1 MTCKRILIADDE
13 PLYCQTTGELL
24 RKAGF
29 ECVCVSNGN
38 DAISALND
46 QAFDLVLSDLN
57 MPGNFKMELLKEH
70 SRQRPATPLIVITG
84 VPSLPTA
91 IESIRLGIADY
102 LLKPVK
108 FDDLLTSVRAAIE
121 KSQRQRQGA
130 IPLSADNDGSS
141 SSETSLI
148 GESTVMVGQSP
159 PMLELFEVIRRVA
172 QSDSN
177 ILITGESGTGK
188 EEVAHAIHRLS
199 HRVAGSFQ
207 VIDCT
212 AIPEM
217 LFESTLFGHKKGAF
231 TGAVSDQAGLLSKC
245 HEGTAFLDELGE
257 LPLTLQAKLLRAVQQ
272 QTFTPVGS
280 DLSLAVDTRFIC
292 ATNRD
297 LQLEVREA
305 RFRQDLFYRLA
316 VIPVHVP
323 PLRERGEDILLLAEH
338 FLQSLGQDRKHVTH
352 FDSNAVKWL
361 MQYDWPGNIRELRN
375 VIERAIVLAT
385 GSCIT
390 AKELTGVID
399 GLGKSHPGQSLQ
411 DLPASENGSLSEP
424 HDPLADGGETNL
436 SRDEAVRIAE
446 RDYLLGLLESLKGN
460 VSEAARQAGIS
471 RQGLHKLL
479 RAHDIDA
486 KQFRNERLGFV
497 NKR

>member
-1 MTCKRILIADDE
+1 MICKRILIADDE

-46 QAFDLVLSDLN
+46 QSFDLVLSDLN

-108 FDDLLTSVRAAIE
+108 FDDLLISVRAAIE
-121 KSQRQRQGA
+121 KSQRQRQGV
-130 IPLSADNDGSS
+130 IPLAADDDPSS
-141 SSETSLI
+141 PPETSLI
-148 GESTVMVGQSP
+148 GESTVMIGQSP

-172 QSDSN
+172 QSDSS
-177 ILITGESGTGK
+177 ILITGENGTGK

-212 AIPEM
+212 AIPES

-323 PLRERGEDILLLAEH
+323 PLRERGEDIILLAKH
-338 FLQSLGQDRKHVTH
+338 FLQSLGQDRKRVTR

-385 GSCIT
+385 DSCIT
-390 AKELTGVID
+390 ARELTGVID
-399 GLGKSHPGQSLQ
+399 GLGMSSLGQSLQ
-411 DLPASENGSLSEP
+411 ASPESENGSMSAL
-424 HDPLADGGETNL
+424 HDPRAGGGDTNL

-486 KQFRNERLGFV
+486 KQFRDERLGLV
-497 NKR
+497 KKR